1 MALIEWQDNFSIGI
15 ASVDHEHRQMID
27 LINELH
33 GRLTTEASKEE
44 IRRFFGEI
52 DAKIAAHFALEEK
65 EMRDFRYDRFED
77 HKADHERLLDEIRDI
92 ADAFEAEAYTEY
104 DDILGTQL
112 REWFTEHFRSED
124 ARLHRFLAERTA

>member
-27 LINELH
+27 LINNLH
-33 GRLTTEASKEE
+33 GRLTAEAPKEE

-65 EMRDFRYDRFED
+65 EMRDFRYDQFED

-92 ADAFEAEAYTEY
+92 AEAFESEADTEFSET
-104 DDILGTQL
+104 LGPRL
-112 REWFTEHFRSED
+112 REWFTEHFSSKD